1 VTKQPDLIK
10 ANPLKQT
17 EMSRAY
23 PLTQNDMMEPD
34 IHKKSDKAN
43 SPKQSNA

>member
-1 VTKQPDLIK
+1 LIK

-23 PLTQNDMMEPD
+23 PLTQNEMMEP
-34 IHKKSDKAN
+34 N
-43 SPKQSNA
+43 PNPPK